1 MLWLSK
7 LRPTLANLRLPGYR
21 RVRLG
26 MVATI
31 FWDCITHP
39 SFSLRAGAMAFSFF
53 FALFPGLI
61 FTTTIL
67 SYLPFERIELL
78 LQQELGV
85 LLPAPVYELIH
96 DIVFEDIYS
105 RRNFTLLST
114 SLFLALYSSWQ
125 GMLTLLRAF
134 YQEGL
139 PQEKFWVLW
148 LKALG
153 LLFFMVLILTSGL
166 VFALLRDTDL
176 VRWVQVFT
184 TSRLGA
190 LAEILLSFIKGL
202 VLFLIATTAI
212 EVIYRAAL
220 PRRSLP
226 YWFSPGSV
234 LASLLMG
241 AAVKLLS
248 WYFLSVAN
256 FSRFYGSIAAV
267 IALMIFFYWVS
278 IVLLIGFTINYSLYR
293 SYYFIPRADSQG
305 PSS

>member
-1 MLWLSK
+1 MKPSLQK
-7 LRPTLANLRLPGYR
+7 LLRKLGKLRLPGYR

-26 MVATI
+26 SVI
-31 FWDCITHP
+31 SLFWGAVTHP
-39 SFSLRAGAMAFSFF
+39 SFTLKAGAMAFSFF

-78 LQQELGV
+78 LQQELGA
-85 LLPAPVYELIH
+85 LLPLPVYQLIH
-96 DIVFEDIYS
+96 DIVFEDIYN
-105 RRNFTLLST
+105 RRNITLLST
-114 SLFLALYSSWQ
+114 SLLLALYSSWQ

-153 LLFFMVLILTSGL
+153 LLFFLVLILISGV
-166 VFALLRDTDL
+166 VFALLRDTHL
-176 VRWVQVFT
+176 VKWVQDMT
-184 TSRLGA
+184 EARLGA
-190 LAEILLSFIKGL
+190 AAEILLSFAKGL
-202 VLFLIATTAI
+202 ILFFIVTTAI

-234 LASLLMG
+234 IATLLMG

-293 SYYFIPRADSQG
+293 SYYLSPQTQSG
-305 PSS
+305 

>member
-1 MLWLSK
+1 MKLSLQK
-7 LRPTLANLRLPGYR
+7 LLQTLGKLRLPGYR

-26 MVATI
+26 SVVSI
-31 FWDCITHP
+31 FWGAVTHP
-39 SFSLRAGAMAFSFF
+39 SFTLRAGAMAFSFF

-78 LQQELGV
+78 LQQELGA
-85 LLPAPVYELIH
+85 LLPLPVYQLIH
-96 DIVFEDIYS
+96 DIVFEDIYN
-105 RRNFTLLST
+105 RRNITLLST

-153 LLFFMVLILTSGL
+153 LLFFMVLILACGV
-166 VFALLRDTDL
+166 VFALLRDIYL
-176 VRWVQVFT
+176 LKWVQNLTASPIGAATEIFI
-184 TSRLGA
+184 SLG
-190 LAEILLSFIKGL
+190 KGL

-212 EVIYRAAL
+212 EVIYRTAL

-234 LASLLMG
+234 VAALLMG

-293 SYYFIPRADSQG
+293 SYYLSPQTHSG
-305 PSS
+305 

>member
-1 MLWLSK
+1 MRLWLK
-7 LRPTLANLRLPGYR
+7 KPLQVLAKVRLPGWR

-26 MVATI
+26 SVAAI
-31 FWDCITHP
+31 FWESITHP
-39 SFSLRAGAMAFSFF
+39 SFTLRAGAMAFSFF

-61 FTTTIL
+61 FTTTIF
-67 SYLPFERIELL
+67 SYLPFEKIEVL
-78 LQQELGV
+78 LQQELGA
-85 LLPAPVYELIH
+85 LLPQPVYQLIH
-96 DIVFEDIYS
+96 DVVFEDIYK
-105 RRNFTLLST
+105 RRNITLLST

-153 LLFFMVLILTSGL
+153 LLFFLVLVLASGV
-166 VFALLRDTDL
+166 VFALLRDSHL
-176 VRWVQVFT
+176 VRWLEAAT
-184 TSRLGA
+184 TARLGVT
-190 LAEILLSFIKGL
+190 AEILISLTKGF
-202 VLFLIATTAI
+202 VLLLIATVAI

-220 PRRSLP
+220 PRRSMP
-226 YWFSPGSV
+226 YWLSPGSV
-234 LASLLMG
+234 TATLLMG

-248 WYFLSVAN
+248 WYFLAVAN

-278 IVLLIGFTINYSLYR
+278 IVLLVGFTINYSLYR
-293 SYYFIPRADSQG
+293 SYYLNPPTTPG
-305 PSS
+305 